1 MQLYHTFWFFYINS
15 APHMFGSR
23 AENLGICDA
32 VLLATSVA
40 FY

>member
-1 MQLYHTFWFFYINS
+1 VTDFSHFFLI
-15 APHMFGSR
+15 
-23 AENLGICDA
+23 LGICDA